1 MKNKLT
7 IDEFNFLVKL
17 TTYNHMDNWVD
28 FRVSKDGRNY
38 AYDWDNDCLL
48 SIKSALIDIGQGMC
62 DEDLDLFENGRE
74 IWNNLIKKYKLS
86 TEKYGVV

>member
-7 IDEFNFLVKL
+7 VDEFNFLVKF
-17 TTYNHMDNWVD
+17 TEYNHMDTWVD

-48 SIKSALIDIGQGMC
+48 SIKSALIDISQGMC
-62 DEDLDLFENGRE
+62 DEDLDIFENGRE
-74 IWNNLIKKYKLS
+74 IWNKLIKKYKLS
-86 TEKYGVV
+86 TEK